1 MLNGLW
7 AQEFFQEVV
16 NEAKGRFNSYFVEI
30 NNFFIISQFIS
41 SSIKLHP
48 LCWDLILNSC
58 ICEFSLQWHPAITN
72 PAITKTPL

>member
-30 NNFFIISQFIS
+30 NNFLLF
-41 SSIKLHP
+41 
-48 LCWDLILNSC
+48 LN
-58 ICEFSLQWHPAITN
+58 L
-72 PAITKTPL
+72 

>member
-30 NNFFIISQFIS
+30 NNFLLF
-41 SSIKLHP
+41 
-48 LCWDLILNSC
+48 LN
-58 ICEFSLQWHPAITN
+58 F
-72 PAITKTPL
+72 